1 MFTDKT
7 SNILIQL
14 EISFKNTN
22 TKQNLFISNSES
34 FHKSN
39 PNILRLFFPV

>member
-14 EISFKNTN
+14 EINLKNTN
-22 TKQNLFISNSES
+22 TKQDVARYLV
-34 FHKSN
+34 
-39 PNILRLFFPV
+39 LRIPPLVHLYVAQ